1 MMLLCILE
9 SSRVDGASLG
19 IIVKLLI
26 ESIGDQHLTFGD
38 AMLLLQLL
46 QERRIA
52 L

>member
-1 MMLLCILE
+1 MQLP
-9 SSRVDGASLG
+9 
-19 IIVKLLI
+19 VKPI
-26 ESIGDQHLTFGD
+26 RTYSMAFGD